1 MSRLSRVFVSGFV
14 AALGMLLASSV
25 ASAGLLNGHALA
37 YNDGNGPAAGAWTG
51 STGFVQ
57 GTLQGYVDWAVFGPG
72 QFPYSGYT
80 PTAGELTYAYQ
91 IYETGAA
98 PLSSFSLALTDIA
111 NNIGSF
117 NDLPGDAPNS
127 STLVSLASATWRF
140 PGIAQNGNSQG
151 LAFSSI
157 RIPQS
162 LFGVVIDTGQT
173 QFVVPLPSPSATSIP
188 EPGTI
193 SAVLGAACLAM
204 VRRRRHV

>member
-1 MSRLSRVFVSGFV
+1 MSRFSRISVSGFV
-14 AALGMLLASSV
+14 AVLIVAVASSV
-25 ASAGLLNGHALA
+25 ASAGLLNGNALA

-51 STGFVQ
+51 STTFVQ
-57 GTLQGYVDWAVFGPG
+57 GTLQGYIDWAVFGPG

-80 PTAGELTYAYQ
+80 PTTGELTYAYQ
-91 IYETGAA
+91 VYETGAA
-98 PLSSFSLALTDIA
+98 PLSSFSLALTDIGD
-111 NNIGSF
+111 NIGSF
-117 NDLPGDAPNS
+117 NALPGDAPTS

-140 PGIAQNGNSQG
+140 AGIPQNGNSQG

-157 RIPQS
+157 RVPQS

-193 SAVLGAACLAM
+193 SMVLGAACLAM
-204 VRRRRHV
+204 ARRRRNA